1 MDTSNK
7 NIKTVK
13 DNWDD
18 SSESE
23 PEYETCIDGV
33 DVNNNNNNYTI
44 DPLDELPS
52 KSDENEREEDND
64 IEGEWDFYDGYSA
77 CINCGKS
84 DNHRIIMIESKRV
97 FCYDACLEN
106 NNNDYDDDEYDDDY
120 DELGEYDKKL
130 GLSVSC
136 R

>member
-23 PEYETCIDGV
+23 HEYENCI
-33 DVNNNNNNYTI
+33 DVNNHLI
-44 DPLDELPS
+44 DPFDELPS
-52 KSDENEREEDND
+52 KSDDENEKDND
-64 IEGEWDFYDGYSA
+64 IEGEWDFYDGYTA
-77 CINCGKS
+77 CINCGIS
-84 DNHRIIMIESKRV
+84 SNQRIIMIESKRV

-106 NNNDYDDDEYDDDY
+106 NINDDDDDYDDDY

>member
-7 NIKTVK
+7 NNKVK

-23 PEYETCIDGV
+23 YEYENENDR
-33 DVNNNNNNYTI
+33 DVNNYSI
-44 DPLDELPS
+44 DPFDELSS
-52 KSDENEREEDND
+52 KSDENKNDNNVEEDDD
-64 IEGEWDFYDGYSA
+64 IEGEWDFYDGYTA

-84 DNHRIIMIESKRV
+84 SNQRIIMIESKRV

-106 NNNDYDDDEYDDDY
+106 DNNDYDDDDYDDDY

>member
-7 NIKTVK
+7 YIKTVK

-23 PEYETCIDGV
+23 SENENCIDDL
-33 DVNNNNNNYTI
+33 DVNNNNDSI
-44 DPLDELPS
+44 DPLDELLS
-52 KSDENEREEDND
+52 KSDENENEEDND
-64 IEGEWDFYDGYSA
+64 IEREWDYYNGYTA

-84 DNHRIIMIESKRV
+84 SNQRIIMIESKRV
-97 FCYDACLEN
+97 FCYDVCLEN
-106 NNNDYDDDEYDDDY
+106 DNNNYHDDYDDEYDDY

>member
-1 MDTSNK
+1 MDTLNK

-23 PEYETCIDGV
+23 PEYESCIDDL
-33 DVNNNNNNYTI
+33 DVNNNNTI
-44 DPLDELPS
+44 DPLDELLS
-52 KSDENEREEDND
+52 KSDENECEEDND
-64 IEGEWDFYDGYSA
+64 IEGEWDFYDGYTV

-84 DNHRIIMIESKRV
+84 SNQRIIMIESKRV

-106 NNNDYDDDEYDDDY
+106 DNNNYDDDY

>member
-1 MDTSNK
+1 MDISNVNNK
-7 NIKTVK
+7 VK

-23 PEYETCIDGV
+23 SEYEYENKNENGR
-33 DVNNNNNNYTI
+33 DVNKYSI
-44 DPLDELPS
+44 DPFDELSS
-52 KSDENEREEDND
+52 KCDENKDDDIEDDDD
-64 IEGEWDFYDGYSA
+64 IEGEWDFYDGYTA

-84 DNHRIIMIESKRV
+84 SNQRIIMIESKRV

-106 NNNDYDDDEYDDDY
+106 GNDDYDDYDDDY